1 MAAEGASTHRAGDLM
16 FESAELGHKVA
27 KASYDRRLPALRYSL
42 LEAQLKVAAKAEFPV
57 VVVIGGEDGSGRSE
71 VVNLLL
77 EWMDPRHVRVH
88 ASDAPLDGE
97 QGRPPMWRFW
107 RELPP
112 KGKTAMFFG
121 GWYGPPIADRRLG
134 RIGGAEFA
142 RQLAEVSRFERML
155 VDEGALVV
163 KLWLHLQK
171 KTQRR
176 RFEALEAHRAT
187 AWRVSKD
194 DWKNHRRYDETI
206 AVVERALR
214 ETNSAEAPWTVVDA
228 GDGHFRDLTVGTT
241 LRDAMN
247 ARLSAGRR
255 AVPVRAAPAPPAAID
270 KRNVIERLDL
280 ARSLSEAEYDK
291 ALPRLQG
298 RLNALS
304 RHKAFG
310 DVGVVVVFEGNDA
323 AGKGG
328 AIRRVT
334 RALDARLY
342 DVVPIAAPTEEERA
356 QPYLWRFWRSVPTL
370 GHVALFDRSWY
381 GRVLV
386 ERVEG
391 FAAEPDWMRGYR
403 EIVDFEDALARWG
416 IVVVKFWLSVSK
428 EEQLARFKAREK
440 TPFKRFK
447 ITPDDWRNRK
457 KWGAYERAVCDLV
470 DRTSTAIAPW
480 HLIEA
485 NDKRWARVRVLE
497 TVVDAVEGAM
507 RRRGGGAKWDKG
519 TRRNGTDKRG

>member
-1 MAAEGASTHRAGDLM
+1 M

-27 KASYDRRLPALRYSL
+27 KAAYDRRVPPLRYAL
-42 LEAQLKVAAKAEFPV
+42 LEAQLKVLAKAEFPV
-57 VVVIGGEDGSGRSE
+57 VVVLGGEDGSGRGE

-88 ASDAPLDGE
+88 ASDAPEDGE
-97 QGRPPMWRFW
+97 RERPPMWRFW
-107 RELPP
+107 RGLPP
-112 KGKTAMFFG
+112 KGKTAVFFG
-121 GWYGPPIADRRLG
+121 GWYGRPIADRVDGL
-134 RIGGAEFA
+134 IGSAEFA

-155 VDEGALVV
+155 ADEGALVV
-163 KLWLHLQK
+163 KLWLHLTK
-171 KTQRR
+171 KAQAH
-176 RFEALEAHRAT
+176 RFEKLEKDPAT
-187 AWRVSKD
+187 AWRVTKD
-194 DWKNHRRYDETI
+194 DWKGHRRYDRALT
-206 AVVERALR
+206 VTERALR

-228 GDGHFRDLTVGTT
+228 TDEHFRNLTVGGA

-247 ARLSAGRR
+247 ARVESGRR
-255 AVPVRAAPAPPAAID
+255 AVPLRAAPQPTAPID
-270 KRNVIERLDL
+270 RRNVIEELDL
-280 ARSLSEAEYDK
+280 SK
-291 ALPRLQG
+291 ALTDAQYAKKFPRLEG

-304 RHKAFG
+304 RDKAFR
-310 DVGVVVVFEGNDA
+310 DLGVVVAFEGNDA

-356 QPYLWRFWRSVPTL
+356 QPYLWRFWRSVPRR
-370 GHVALFDRSWY
+370 GKMALFDRSWY

-391 FAAEPDWMRGYR
+391 FAAEPDWMRAYR
-403 EIVDFEDALARWG
+403 EIVDFEEALARSG
-416 IVVVKFWLSVSK
+416 IVVVKFWLAISK
-428 EEQLARFKAREK
+428 DEQLARFKAREK

-457 KWGAYERAVCDLV
+457 RWGAYEQAICDVV
-470 DRTSTAIAPW
+470 DRTSTTASPW

-485 NDKRWARVRVLE
+485 NDKKWARVRILE
-497 TVVDAVEGAM
+497 TIAEAIEQAM
-507 RRRGGGAKWDKG
+507 RNGVKPGRSGKGG
-519 TRRNGTDKRG
+519 KRGKHGERD

>member
-1 MAAEGASTHRAGDLM
+1 M

-27 KASYDRRLPALRYSL
+27 KASYDRRVPALRVSL
-42 LEAQLKVAAKAEFPV
+42 LEAQLKVLEKGEFPV
-57 VVVIGGEDGSGRSE
+57 VIVVGGEDGSGRSE

-88 ASDAPLDGE
+88 ASEAPVDGAH
-97 QGRPPMWRFW
+97 GRPPMWRFW
-107 RELPP
+107 CQLPG
-112 KGKTAMFFG
+112 KGKSALFFG
-121 GWYGPPIADRRLG
+121 GWYGEPIADRVAG
-134 RIGGAEFA
+134 RMGGAAFA

-155 VDEGALVV
+155 VDEGALVI

-176 RFEALEAHRAT
+176 RFAKLEADPAT
-187 AWRVSKD
+187 AWRVTKG
-194 DWKNHRRYDETI
+194 DWKRHRHYGETI

-214 ETNSAEAPWTVVDA
+214 ETNSPEAPWTVVDA
-228 GDGHFRDLTVGTT
+228 SDDRFRNLTVGAAI
-241 LRDAMN
+241 RDAMN
-247 ARLSAGRR
+247 ARLEAGRR
-255 AVPVRAAPAPPAAID
+255 AVPARAAPPPPPAID
-270 KRNVIERLDL
+270 KRNVIAGLDL
-280 ARSLSEAEYDK
+280 TRALRETHYDK
-291 ALPRLQG
+291 ELPRLQG

-304 RHKAFG
+304 RHKAFAG
-310 DVGVVVVFEGNDA
+310 VGVVVVFEGNDA

-334 RALDARLY
+334 RALDARQY
-342 DVVPIAAPTEEERA
+342 DVVPVAAPTEEERA
-356 QPYLWRFWRSVPTL
+356 QPYLWRFWRRVPSL
-370 GHVALFDRSWY
+370 GRFALFDRSWY

-416 IVVVKFWLSVSK
+416 IVVVKFWLAVSK
-428 EEQLARFKAREK
+428 EEQLARFEAREK

-447 ITPDDWRNRK
+447 ITADDWRNRK
-457 KWGAYERAVCDLV
+457 KWPVYERAVCDMV
-470 DRTSTAIAPW
+470 DRTSTAVAPW

-497 TVVDAVEGAM
+497 TLVESIERALGE
-507 RRRGGGAKWDKG
+507 RGKG
-519 TRRNGTDKRG
+519 PKRIEEGKGR